1 MSQKKKSNLPVI
13 IRKKNNNQVVKRNPT
28 NYPVYSQPQVIQPT
42 KVFRGNI
49 VNGMKFGNPGDMLS
63 GFVQREIIYIDRNGN
78 KQIAKEKQFFNS
90 GKHIVVEIEKRKKD
104 LIFLGNQVFF
114 CFMPAFRN
122 PPAGRVRTGRDRG
135 DRRPSSRK
143 IRIPRRRF
151 RRFPPAGSWHG
162 PPSAA

>member
-13 IRKKNNNQVVKRNPT
+13 IRKKNNNQVVRGNPT

-42 KVFRGNI
+42 QVFRGNI

-104 LIFLGNQVFF
+104 L
-114 CFMPAFRN
+114 R
-122 PPAGRVRTGRDRG
+122 
-135 DRRPSSRK
+135 
-143 IRIPRRRF
+143 
-151 RRFPPAGSWHG
+151 
-162 PPSAA
+162 